1 MQPTFSHDD
10 EGPLVTS
17 GVDAIATSP
26 HSSAAPRASH
36 GPRSGWRSRAAL
48 LLGPLRAFGWTA
60 AGLALA
66 SAVWSLVVATGR
78 FPRQLFPSV
87 PQILTAGH
95 TLWSTGLLADDVGAS
110 LHRAAVGFAI
120 GAATGISVAVLT
132 ATTAAGRNLLQP
144 VLRVFSPIPTIGLV
158 PLAILWFGLGEN
170 SKTLVIALGVFVPV
184 WISSHAGLASTPS
197 DYLMAAKCLGARRWH
212 TLTKVVLPEAAP
224 DIAAGLRVGAAMS
237 FVLIVVAEMT
247 GTTSGIGYRI
257 SQAQLFSQADRLI
270 FCLIV
275 LGVLGALCDLLINAL
290 TAQYT
295 RWAREDH

>member
-1 MQPTFSHDD
+1 MT
-10 EGPLVTS
+10 TS
-17 GVDAIATSP
+17 
-26 HSSAAPRASH
+26 
-36 GPRSGWRSRAAL
+36 
-48 LLGPLRAFGWTA
+48 LRAMAAGSRSPALARDSHRPAGRRPLLRSAIGHFWTLGWTIT
-60 AGLALA
+60 GLVLA

-87 PQILTAGH
+87 PEILAAGH
-95 TLWSTGLLADDVGAS
+95 TLWSDGLLADDIGAS
-110 LHRAAVGFAI
+110 LRRAAVGFAI
-120 GAATGISVAVLT
+120 GAGAGIVVAVLT
-132 ATTAAGRNLLQP
+132 ATTAAGRNVLQP

-197 DYLMAAKCLGARRWH
+197 DYLMAARCLGARRWQ
-212 TLTKVVLPEAAP
+212 TLRKIVLPEAAP
-224 DIAAGLRVGAAMS
+224 DIASGLRVGAAMS

-275 LGVLGALCDLLINAL
+275 LGLVGALCDLLINAI
-290 TAQYT
+290 TAPFT
-295 RWAREDH
+295 RWAQQER